1 MRAVRHAEYGGPDVL
16 SVDEVEMPHAG
27 PGQVR
32 IAVRAAGVNA
42 MDWKIRAGH
51 LRQMLELALPAGTGI
66 DAAGTVDQLGDGVE
80 GVSLGDAVFG
90 SGSAAYAEHA
100 VLDAW
105 AVIPDGLSFAEAAGF
120 PVPVETA
127 QRILDQVGVQT
138 GQTLLV
144 SGATGGVGTAVVQI
158 AVYRGVRVIGT
169 ASAANQSR
177 LTALGATAT
186 TYGPGLVQRVR
197 EVAPQGVDAAL
208 DLAGS
213 GIIAELVELTGN
225 PAAVVSIADF
235 SAPEHGA
242 QVSAAAGDRFAAY
255 AEAARLW
262 QAGVLSIP
270 VQQSFPLQAAAAAQR
285 LSEDGHVTGRLVITV
300 TDPIRPT
307 A

>member
-1 MRAVRHAEYGGPDVL
+1 MRAVRHAKYGGPDVL
-16 SVDEVEMPHAG
+16 SVDEVEPPHAG

-42 MDWKIRAGH
+42 VDWKIRAGR
-51 LRQMLELALPAGTGI
+51 LRGMVELALPAGTGI
-66 DAAGTVDQLGDGVE
+66 DAAGTVDEIGDGVE
-80 GVSLGDAVFG
+80 GLVHGAAVFG
-90 SGSAAYAEHA
+90 SGSATYAEYA

-105 AVIPDGLSFAEAAGF
+105 AVIPDGLSFVEAAGL

-127 QRILDQVGVQT
+127 QRVLGLVGVQP
-138 GQTLLV
+138 GQALLV

-158 AVYRGVRVIGT
+158 AVHRGVHVIGT
-169 ASAANQSR
+169 ASAGNQRR
-177 LTALGATAT
+177 LTALGAVAI

-197 EVAPQGVDAAL
+197 DSAPEGVDAAL

-242 QVSAAAGDRFAAY
+242 QVSAGAGNRIAAY
-255 AEAARLW
+255 TEAARLW
-262 QAGVLSIP
+262 QLGVLSIP
-270 VQQSFPLQAAAAAQR
+270 VQQSFPLHDAGAAQQ

-300 TDPIRPT
+300 AD
-307 A
+307 

>member
-1 MRAVRHAEYGGPDVL
+1 MRAVRFAEYGGPDVL
-16 SVDEVEMPHAG
+16 RVDEVELPHAG

-42 MDWKIRAGH
+42 MDWKVRAGH
-51 LRQMLELALPAGTGI
+51 LREMIETALPAGTGI
-66 DAAGTVDQLGDGVE
+66 DAAGTVDEVGNGVE

-105 AVIPDGLSFAEAAGF
+105 SAIPDGLSFQEAAGF

-127 QRILDQVGVQT
+127 LRILDQVGVQA

-158 AVYRGVRVIGT
+158 AVHRGVRVVGT
-169 ASAANQSR
+169 ASAANQAR
-177 LTALGATAT
+177 LAGLGAAAT
-186 TYGPGLVQRVR
+186 TYGPGLVERVR
-197 EVAPQGVDAAL
+197 EIAPEGVDAAL

-213 GIIAELVELTGN
+213 GVIAELVELTGK
-225 PAAVVSIADF
+225 PSAVVSIADF

-242 QVSAAAGDRFAAY
+242 QVSTAGGDGFAAC

-262 QAGVLSIP
+262 QAGILSIP
-270 VQQSFPLQAAAAAQR
+270 VQQSFPLQDAAAAQQ
-285 LSEDGHVTGRLVITV
+285 LSEDGHVVGRLIITV
-300 TDPIRPT
+300 TDPVRPT